1 MPASQT
7 DTIPPSHQFETAL
20 SAHHACLPVHPYVS
34 YKYPLALDLLYHSYT
49 ILCSAHTFESLTHNF
64 AIAPTCRIHLF
75 GATGYFTT
83 DPENVHAI
91 LSTRFEDYGLG
102 TRSLAMHPLLGA
114 GIHTQDGKSWKRSR
128 EVLKR
133 MFGRVGRDVPGVFAG
148 HVEGLVERIRKGSV
162 DGRVDLKPLMFEYTL
177 NTTTALL
184 FGELHSSMSKEQHE
198 VVAENF
204 DVASFGCGIRL
215 RLADAAFLYQPKE
228 FREAC
233 KAVREW
239 ATFFA
244 DKAMKYKDDNG
255 EDAAAERYPFIID
268 LWREM
273 GDVGLVRDQLLHV
286 LVAGRDSTASLLCWT
301 L

>member
-1 MPASQT
+1 
-7 DTIPPSHQFETAL
+7 
-20 SAHHACLPVHPYVS
+20 
-34 YKYPLALDLLYHSYT
+34 
-49 ILCSAHTFESLTHNF
+49 
-64 AIAPTCRIHLF
+64 
-75 GATGYFTT
+75 
-83 DPENVHAI
+83 
-91 LSTRFEDYGLG
+91 
-102 TRSLAMHPLLGA
+102 
-114 GIHTQDGKSWKRSR
+114 
-128 EVLKR
+128 

-268 LWREM
+268 MWREM

-286 LVAGRDSTASLLCWT
+286 LVVGHDSTASLLCWT